1 MLVDVNEKEAD
12 EEGDDDRTG
21 PDKSTELLLTGNA
34 NLIASFFDP
43 SLHCDV
49 HQSVDAASLLVG
61 SEAVAYLLLAMQG

>member
-1 MLVDVNEKEAD
+1 VDVGDKEAG
-12 EEGDDDRTG
+12 EEGDEDRTG
-21 PDKSTELLLTGNA
+21 PDKSTELLLAGNA
-34 NLIASFFDP
+34 NPVASYFDP